1 MKGQAVSA
9 QAHMMVCERVGIGT
23 NVSAASKIDYLD
35 LALGVHQQI
44 VRL

>member
-9 QAHMMVCERVGIGT
+9 QARTMVCELVGVGT

-35 LALGVHQQI
+35 LALGVHEQI